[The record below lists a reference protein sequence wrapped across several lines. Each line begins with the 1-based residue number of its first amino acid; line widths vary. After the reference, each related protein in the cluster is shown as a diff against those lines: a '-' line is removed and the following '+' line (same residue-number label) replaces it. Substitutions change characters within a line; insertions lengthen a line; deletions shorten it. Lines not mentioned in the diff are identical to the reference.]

1 MDISEDKFLQEI
13 GLLIKKLREQKG
25 MSQEDL
31 ANDCNIPKSQIGR
44 IERAEINTT
53 LRTLHKIALALKVAP
68 SELLL
73 LDNDRA

>member
-1 MDISEDKFLQEI
+1 MDISEDKFLQEV

-53 LRTLHKIALALKVAP
+53 LRTLYKISNALGIEPK
-68 SELLL
+68 ELM
-73 LDNDRA
+73 